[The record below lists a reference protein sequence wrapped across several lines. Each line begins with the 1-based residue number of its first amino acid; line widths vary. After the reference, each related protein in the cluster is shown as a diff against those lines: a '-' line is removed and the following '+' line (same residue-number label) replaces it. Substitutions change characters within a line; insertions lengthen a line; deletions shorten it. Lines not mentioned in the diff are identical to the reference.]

1 MTQTADEP
9 APKKR
14 STRRRNILIISLLVL
29 SVPLA
34 ALFTVAMERQY
45 TYDRNIK
52 RIDDVFPAEPERP
65 AKPVGEAQNWLL
77 IGSDA
82 RPGEKGAHRADSIM
96 LVHVPAD
103 RQKIFFVGI
112 PRDSY
117 VPISGHGSD
126 KINSAYAYGGPKLLI
141 LTVEK
146 LTGVRIDHFAALDFS
161 GFVQMSKA
169 IGGVDVEV
177 SRETYDSANKI
188 TWSQGTVHL
197 EGEKALLFV
206 RQRYGLPGGDFD
218 RIKRQQAFLRAVA
231 DKLINGGVVT
241 DPFALND
248 FLGALTKSISVDSGV
263 SIGTLRDLA
272 IELRNIRGGSLV
284 ASTVPLAGTDTVKGA
299 SIVRLDDEAAKVMY
313 AAIRDDKLEQY
324 FDDHGGTSN
333 TKQVN

>member
-1 MTQTADEP
+1 M
-9 APKKR
+9 
-14 STRRRNILIISLLVL
+14 L